1 MLPVQTSNAGV
12 IVGTARNQPYKIGRN
27 AIAIGSS
34 VDCDYIPFYS
44 IFQSEFYSI
53 GNYKYNIYGLFI
65 NHVYTTTTNTSRFI
79 SALQYYMMP
88 VIYKK
93 YEGIEYYVMK
103 GIIYYINDVGKPII
117 LMCLVVDNSYWRTA
131 DMDNID
137 FTKFRL
143 IVNNEF
149 NSVKHTSLYAYLRK
163 YIFADYITNN
173 IDIIYTIDIH
183 RYIFKNS
190 FLPEEF
196 TTIVQRKEYFENLNK
211 SVIDEL
217 IAS

>member
-1 MLPVQTSNAGV
+1 MLPVQTSNAGI
-12 IVGTARNQPYKIGRN
+12 IVRPANNQPYKIGRN

-44 IFQSEFYSI
+44 IFQSEFYSV
-53 GNYKYNIYGLFI
+53 GNFKYNIYGLFI
-65 NHVYTTTTNTSRFI
+65 DSVYTTSNNTSRFAN
-79 SALQYYMMP
+79 ALQYYMMP
-88 VIYKK
+88 IIYNK
-93 YEGIEYYVMK
+93 YEGVQYYVMK
-103 GIIYYINDVGKPII
+103 GIIYYINDDDKPVI

-131 DMDNID
+131 DLEHID
-137 FTKFRL
+137 MTKFRL

-149 NSVKHTSLYAYLRK
+149 NGVKHTGLYGYLRK
-163 YIFADYITNN
+163 YIFSDYVTNN

-196 TTIVQRKEYFENLNK
+196 TTIVQRKEHLKNLNK